1 MGKVIKITE
10 EFILVAEEDKSI
22 AKIPVS
28 AFEFTPTLNQKVEVY
43 QLDDEYIINEIVEPI
58 TIKPSKT
65 TLDDLA
71 ELKDKLNIN
80 IINEN
85 KPQNF
90 NSNYSSNVQDTQNV
104 QTAGYGHY
112 ARKGGVSKWLFIMV
126 SIFLGGFGGSY
137 FMLGRP
143 WMGIVCLLFSWT
155 YIPVIIG
162 LVYAVMAVFKRPDY
176 YGQIYF
182 L

>member
-1 MGKVIKITE
+1 MGKIIKITE

-28 AFEFTPTLNQKVEVY
+28 AFEFPTTLNQKVEVY
-43 QLDDEYIINEIVEPI
+43 QLDGEYIINEFVEPV
-58 TIKPSKT
+58 TIETQKT
-65 TLDDLA
+65 TANDLA
-71 ELKDKLNIN
+71 ELKDKLSIN

-90 NSNYSSNVQDTQNV
+90 NSNYSSNVQNV
-104 QTAGYGHY
+104 GYDHK
-112 ARKGGVSKWLFIMV
+112 ARQGGVSKWLFILV
-126 SIFLGGFGGSY
+126 SIFLGGVGGNY

-143 WMGIVCLLFSWT
+143 GVGFICLLFSWT

-162 LVYAVMAVFKRPDY
+162 LVYAVLALFKSPDY
-176 YGQIYF
+176 YGKIYF
-182 L
+182 